1 MSDKKI
7 DICTNQGQKNTS
19 EFLIEMRPMRS
30 KLSLVLLSSASAL
43 FLLSFEGCTPRID
56 QHGKVLEAASIQQL
70 QVGKQNK
77 DEVLKLLGSPTSTD
91 IFDQNVWFY
100 DSKRTETT
108 SFFLPETL
116 MQRTLLVR
124 FDQQGIID
132 VLKFVDENKK
142 DIQMVERETEIVE
155 PEESILEQIFG
166 SFSRFNEREEK
177 PK

>member
-1 MSDKKI
+1 MTKRLTFAQIRGRKK
-7 DICTNQGQKNTS
+7 TS

-43 FLLSFEGCTPRID
+43 LLLSFEGCTPRID

-142 DIQMVERETEIVE
+142 DIQMVDRETEIVE